1 MKIDLHKLPSLPQS
15 QDSASEQLA
24 RLIQVANRLGLY
36 DAVAG
41 RGRRGCGAVS
51 KKRRLH
57 WAVIVWQLPL
67 LLPFA
72 VLELILEALTAATW
86 AAYCLADKARDS
98 WLEIWFSMKANLPP
112 MYSHHHG
119 DHQ

>member
-1 MKIDLHKLPSLPQS
+1 
-15 QDSASEQLA
+15 
-24 RLIQVANRLGLY
+24 
-36 DAVAG
+36 
-41 RGRRGCGAVS
+41 VS

-98 WLEIWFSMKANLPP
+98 WLELWFLMKANLPP

-119 DHQ
+119 DHK